1 MEHGNGVE
9 GESLFVLKMR
19 ITLMRML
26 VEAGTADGGEEGTVA
41 GAKRGNGIQSTG
53 WGVDLRE
60 EGAWAVHFCS

>member
-26 VEAGTADGGEEGTVA
+26 VEAGTADGGEEGTW
-41 GAKRGNGIQSTG
+41 NS
-53 WGVDLRE
+53 
-60 EGAWAVHFCS
+60 VHRLGGRP

>member
-1 MEHGNGVE
+1 M
-9 GESLFVLKMR
+9 FVLKMR

-26 VEAGTADGGEEGTVA
+26 VEAGTVDGREEGTVA
-41 GAKRGNGIQSTG
+41 EAESGNGIQSTG